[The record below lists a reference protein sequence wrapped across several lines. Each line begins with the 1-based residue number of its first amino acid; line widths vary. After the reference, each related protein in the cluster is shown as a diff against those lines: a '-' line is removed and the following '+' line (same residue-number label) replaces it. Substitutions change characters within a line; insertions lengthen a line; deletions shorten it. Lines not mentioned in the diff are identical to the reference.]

1 MVTKVSDTVVRT
13 HFEEQFQ
20 HNVEDSSGLNFVV
33 RAGTFVDNATGT
45 VTTVPETTVVLPSAD
60 TTIIWVDLLTKTI
73 ASALSGSEDITDT
86 HRLFSVVTVASAIT
100 SITDQRQRREL

>member
-33 RAGTFVDNATGT
+33 RAGIHVNSLTGT
-45 VTTVPETTVVLPSAD
+45 ITTVPETTVVLPSSG
-60 TTIIWVDLLTKTI
+60 TTIIWLDLLTLTI
-73 ASALSGSEDITDT
+73 ASALSGSEDILDT
-86 HRLFSVVTVASAIT
+86 HRLFSVVTAASAIT
-100 SITDQRQRREL
+100 SITDQRQRRTL